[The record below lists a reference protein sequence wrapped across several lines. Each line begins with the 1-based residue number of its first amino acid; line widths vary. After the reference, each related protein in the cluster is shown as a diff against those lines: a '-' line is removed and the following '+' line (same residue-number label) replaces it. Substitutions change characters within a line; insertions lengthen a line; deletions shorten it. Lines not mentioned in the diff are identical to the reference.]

1 MVSTI
6 NSLEKSIF
14 QPEIYQR
21 QFSTTKETDSEP
33 KGLFTDEDEAI
44 ISSQAKLYNELEK
57 FNSGGDNFVELAE
70 ANVMAKITTQA
81 EVNVI
86 NTKKEMMDAILNIGE
101 QK

>member
-14 QPEIYQR
+14 QPQVYQR
-21 QFSTTKETDSEP
+21 QFSPQEESSEP

-57 FNSGGDNFVELAE
+57 FNSGDDNFVQLAE

-86 NTKKEMMDAILNIGE
+86 NAKKDMMDAILNVG
-101 QK
+101 K